1 MHSGGLVNVTEKLRR
16 LYENK
21 TVRIIAV
28 LILALILLIVVF
40 RVFAV
45 GEAGSDYTP
54 TEREARLVRLIETLD
69 EVTDATVMVTEED
82 GAAVGAVV
90 IFRGEDGI
98 LTRMR
103 ILEIAAGALNI
114 PKSAVIV
121 YPAES

>member
-1 MHSGGLVNVTEKLRR
+1 MNVPGKLKR
-16 LYENK
+16 LYENR

-28 LILALILLIVVF
+28 LILALILLIVAS
-40 RVFAV
+40 RVFAAGGTS
-45 GEAGSDYTP
+45 GEGYAP

-69 EVTDATVMVTEED
+69 EVTGATVMITEEE

-98 LTRMR
+98 MTRMR

-121 YPAES
+121 YPAAG

>member
-1 MHSGGLVNVTEKLRR
+1 MRSESLKRFF
-16 LYENK
+16 ENK

-28 LILALILLIVVF
+28 LLLALVLLIVVF

-45 GEAGSDYTP
+45 SDDSGGYAP
-54 TEREARLVRLIETLD
+54 TERESRLIRLIETLD
-69 EVTDATVMVTEED
+69 EVTEATVMVTEEE
-82 GAAVGAVV
+82 GMPVGAVV

-98 LTRMR
+98 LTRMH

-114 PKSAVIV
+114 PKQAVLV